1 MTQGRHLQADS
12 GRHLAALGHSHL
24 SSKVKVIFV
33 VFGSA
38 IAPAHPPS
46 YKEGVPPGENK

>member
-1 MTQGRHLQADS
+1 MTQRRHLQADS

-24 SSKVKVIFV
+24 SSEVKVIFV
-33 VFGSA
+33 VFWRA

-46 YKEGVPPGENK
+46 CKEGVPPGENQ